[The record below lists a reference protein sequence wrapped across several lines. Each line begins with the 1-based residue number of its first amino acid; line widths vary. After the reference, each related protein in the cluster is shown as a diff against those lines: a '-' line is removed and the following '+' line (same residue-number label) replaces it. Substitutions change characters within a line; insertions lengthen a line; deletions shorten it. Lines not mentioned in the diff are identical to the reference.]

1 MPNPESIPSVLVN
14 GQAELVIG
22 ESDFDR
28 FAVQALHHPSIS
40 IDKLYLTNAM
50 LNSWQGQQAPK
61 DDSNNPMA
69 SYDDMRYVRALVMS
83 HLWLSAKSV
92 EPTLLIG
99 MSDEELGAIADSIQ
113 DKRVLKKYW
122 FRTFGSILREAQEL
136 GFEER
141 AFKTLEIMDELWNRN
156 KKPLDLSTVYSKDY
170 EGNRAFPV
178 FRYKAEHVE
187 NGLTYGTP
195 QEEAHAIYD
204 HLYTEGYLKFSG
216 ISGEEG
222 LSLTSKAR
230 LLIDQRKKQGR
241 SADAVGVFLV
251 QKFDP
256 ELDAFLKPVLDELK
270 VRLEMNVGAVWADEH
285 IERID
290 ERIFRR
296 IRNCQ
301 AVLLHVTNDRFNVGL
316 EAGYALALGKPV
328 VAFRELPPKGA
339 KEHMKRLPF
348 DIATLNCYDY
358 DRTKDPEG
366 KELTKILEARLAV
379 ALQKP

>member
-1 MPNPESIPSVLVN
+1 MSNPESVPSVIAN

-22 ESDFDR
+22 GGDFDR
-28 FAVQALHHPSIS
+28 FAVQALHHPNIS
-40 IDKLYLTNAM
+40 IDKLYLTNDM
-50 LNSWQGQQAPK
+50 LSRWKGHQAPK
-61 DDSNNPMA
+61 EDSGSPLA
-69 SYDDMRYVRALVMS
+69 SDDDMRYVRALIMS
-83 HLWLSAKSV
+83 HLWLSARSQ

-99 MSDEELGAIADSIQ
+99 SSDEELGAIADSIQ

-122 FRTFGSILREAQEL
+122 FRTFGSIVREAQEL

-141 AFKTLEIMDELWNRN
+141 AYKTLETMSELWNRDR
-156 KKPLDLSTVYSKDY
+156 KPYEPGTVYYKDY
-170 EGNRAFPV
+170 DGNTAFPV
-178 FRYKAEHVE
+178 FRYKSEHVE
-187 NGLTYGTP
+187 NGMTYGTP
-195 QEEAHAIYD
+195 SEEAHAIYD
-204 HLYTEGYLKFSG
+204 YLYSEGYLRLSN
-216 ISGEEG
+216 ITGEEG
-222 LSLTSKAR
+222 LLLTSKGR
-230 LLIDQRKKQGR
+230 LLVDERKRQGR
-241 SADAVGVFLV
+241 SSDSVGVFLV
-251 QKFDP
+251 QRYDP
-256 ELDAFLKPVLDELK
+256 DLDSFLKPVLDELK

-296 IRNCQ
+296 IRNCK

-328 VAFRELPPKGA
+328 VAFRELPPKRA

-358 DRTKDPEG
+358 DRTTDPEG
-366 KELTKILEARLAV
+366 KLLTNILEARLAV